1 MNRLLAWPAGAREL
15 VDSLEVARL
24 ATVAADGQP
33 HVLPIC
39 FVVSGDTLYSIV
51 DGKPKRNPLSLSRL
65 RNIAAN
71 PRATVVA
78 DRYDRDWTRLA
89 WAMLAGRA
97 SVVENDR
104 EYEDAVALLVAKYPQ
119 YRVALFTR
127 TKNPLVGLRIER
139 VRYWSF
145 ASQSSR

>member
-1 MNRLLAWPAGAREL
+1 MNRLLVWPAGAREL

-24 ATVAADGQP
+24 ATVESDGQP

-51 DGKPKRNPLSLSRL
+51 DGKPKRNPLSLARL

-97 SVVENDR
+97 SLVEEDR
-104 EYEDAVALLVAKYPQ
+104 EYEDAVALLAAKYPQ
-119 YRVALFTR
+119 YRAAQFTR
-127 TKNPLVGLRIER
+127 STNPMLELRIDQ

-145 ASQSSR
+145 SSQ

>member
-1 MNRLLAWPAGAREL
+1 VNRLLVWPAGAREL

-24 ATVAADGQP
+24 ATVEADGQP

-51 DGKPKRNPLSLSRL
+51 DGKPKRNPLSLARL

-97 SVVENDR
+97 SLIENDR
-104 EYEDAVALLVAKYPQ
+104 EYEGAVALLAAKYPQ
-119 YRVALFTR
+119 YRSARFTPA
-127 TKNPLVGLRIER
+127 KNPLIGLRIER

-145 ASQSSR
+145 ASP